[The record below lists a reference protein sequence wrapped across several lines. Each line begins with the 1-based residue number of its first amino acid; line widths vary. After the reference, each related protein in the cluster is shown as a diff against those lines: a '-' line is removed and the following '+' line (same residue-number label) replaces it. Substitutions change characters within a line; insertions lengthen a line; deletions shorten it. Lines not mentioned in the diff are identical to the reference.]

1 MKIHVYKLVL
11 GFMFTLLCITT
22 QAQEYTYIPMVKP
35 GIQIW
40 TCIASSEHYMY
51 YNNITGQ
58 WVGGQNYCKFALTE
72 DDTIIDNLTF
82 KKLYLFT
89 DSVFDVSTAQCI
101 GGLRE
106 ENKKVYYNA
115 ETYFQGQYFERGLL
129 CDFSLSKGDTFYY
142 GVLSEG
148 YNSPY
153 NVIDVDTID
162 INGVQRRRITIGSR
176 SNSDFYYSNNEVCK
190 IIEGIGNELGLLFNI
205 EEALWTKSK
214 YTNASLRC
222 YEYNGELQYHQG
234 AEGCGN
240 PYLGLNEIQEEDN
253 TVSIYP
259 NPASESI
266 TIGSENIIKSIEIYN
281 PLGQR
286 VYQTKVNAKLKS
298 IDINSLP
305 KGIYI
310 IGVNTEEGY
319 IKKKFIKN

>member
-1 MKIHVYKLVL
+1 MKKHVYSLLL
-11 GFMFTLLCITT
+11 GFLFTLLCITT
-22 QAQEYTYIPMVKP
+22 QAQEYTYIPIVKP
-35 GIQIW
+35 GLQIW
-40 TCIASSEHYMY
+40 TCIASSEHYMH

-72 DDTIIDNLTF
+72 EDTIINNLTF

-89 DSVFDVSTAQCI
+89 DSVFDISTAQCI

-106 ENKKVYYNA
+106 ENKKVYYNV

-142 GVLSEG
+142 GILSEG
-148 YNSPY
+148 YNSPFK
-153 NVIDVDTID
+153 VIDVDTID
-162 INGVQRRRITIGSR
+162 INGVQRRRLSIGYSIYR
-176 SNSDFYYSNNEVCK
+176 DSSSYYEICK
-190 IIEGIGNELGLLFNI
+190 IIEGIGNELGLVFNL
-205 EEALWTKSK
+205 EETIWTKSE

-240 PYLGLNEIQEEDN
+240 PFVGLSDVEINDI
-253 TVSIYP
+253 SISLYP
-259 NPASESI
+259 NPANESI
-266 TIGSENIIKSIEIYN
+266 TINSDNIINSIVIFN

-286 VYQTKVNAKLKS
+286 IYQTKVNDKSKS
-298 IDINSLP
+298 IDINSLS

-310 IGVNTEEGY
+310 IGVNTDKGY
-319 IKKKFIKN
+319 IKKKLIKN